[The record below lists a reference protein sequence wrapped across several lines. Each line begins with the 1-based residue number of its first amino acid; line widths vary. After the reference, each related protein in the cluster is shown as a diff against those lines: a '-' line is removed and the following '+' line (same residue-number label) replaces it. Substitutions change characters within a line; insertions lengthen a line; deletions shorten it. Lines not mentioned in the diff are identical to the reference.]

1 MNKKVLFSLIF
12 IISFSCI
19 WAVWEGNGGIG
30 SSADFPA
37 EGLFVRSDMFPKHTL
52 LEITN
57 LEKSIKARAVVIGP
71 SGIPGLLLSLSPELG
86 EKLKVP
92 KGKVIRIRV
101 ITPSPVNE
109 EGDDGKSI
117 SAAGPESQDLDTN
130 PALFVASHSDL
141 PDANLKKEEAKPVSE
156 NTAGDTILYDEV
168 ENKVEPPAEETETP
182 KPAEEVSAEEE
193 VPPTEPPIENAAIEE
208 EVPSVEAIVEPAAE
222 EPAEPV
228 SIVPA
233 EEVKEPEPEVEPI
246 KEVEKVEE
254 KPAEDSSLMYAPKT
268 VAPITETYME
278 PAKENPPA
286 TVDSI
291 KEPEAEK
298 EAAPAPVS
306 EISEPQEPEQPKE
319 EIEDVEVVDPVVE
332 PVDEAPVEE
341 KKVETVASVT
351 PKNEPIADKKEEA
364 PAPIEETPAPVEETP
379 VEETPAEEPEDSG
392 TYEET
397 DSDIYTAAEEKPEEE
412 SAVPVNEIKPV
423 SSKLE
428 KGKTYVQIVIYDD
441 KYNRDDVLKKYGKKY
456 PMVVE
461 ERLVKN
467 NTRYTIF
474 VGPLKP
480 DETGAVLERFK
491 QLGFKDAFLKKG
503 K

>member
-30 SSADFPA
+30 SSTDFPA

-57 LEKSIKARAVVIGP
+57 LEKNVKARAVVIGP
-71 SGIPGLLLSLSPELG
+71 SGIPGLLASLSPELG
-86 EKLKVP
+86 EKLGVP
-92 KGKVIRIRV
+92 RGKVIRIRV
-101 ITPSPVNE
+101 LTPSPVNE

-117 SAAGPESQDLDTN
+117 SAAGPESQDLDNN

-141 PDANLKKEEAKPVSE
+141 PNANLKKEEAESVSE
-156 NTAGDTILYDEV
+156 NTGSDTILYDDLKSPIEDT
-168 ENKVEPPAEETETP
+168 PAET
-182 KPAEEVSAEEE
+182 AEDVPVVEE
-193 VPPTEPPIENAAIEE
+193 VPDVDAIIDP
-208 EVPSVEAIVEPAAE
+208 VVE
-222 EPAEPV
+222 EPAEP
-228 SIVPA
+228 I
-233 EEVKEPEPEVEPI
+233 
-246 KEVEKVEE
+246 VEE
-254 KPAEDSSLMYAPKT
+254 TVLPEE
-268 VAPITETYME
+268 VAPIETETYME
-278 PAKENPPA
+278 PANENPPI
-286 TVDSI
+286 TVDPI
-291 KEPEAEK
+291 NEPAAK
-298 EAAPAPVS
+298 PEAAPSPVT
-306 EISEPQEPEQPKE
+306 EVSEPQEPEQPKE

-351 PKNEPIADKKEEA
+351 PKNETVADKKEEA

-379 VEETPAEEPEDSG
+379 VEETPAEEAEDSG

-428 KGKTYVQIVIYDD
+428 KGKTYVQIVIYDN
-441 KYNRDDVLKKYGKKY
+441 KYNRNDVLKKYGKKY

-503 K
+503 R

>member
-30 SSADFPA
+30 SSTDFPD

-57 LEKSIKARAVVIGP
+57 LEKNVKARAVVIGP
-71 SGIPGLLLSLSPELG
+71 SGIPGLLASLSPELG
-86 EKLKVP
+86 EKLGVP
-92 KGKVIRIRV
+92 RGKVIRIRV
-101 ITPSPVNE
+101 LTPSPVNE

-117 SAAGPESQDLDTN
+117 SAAGPESQDLDNN

-141 PDANLKKEEAKPVSE
+141 PNANLKKEEAESVSE
-156 NTAGDTILYDEV
+156 NTGSDTILYDDLKSPIEDT
-168 ENKVEPPAEETETP
+168 PAET
-182 KPAEEVSAEEE
+182 AEEVPVVEE
-193 VPPTEPPIENAAIEE
+193 VPDVDAIIDP
-208 EVPSVEAIVEPAAE
+208 VVE
-222 EPAEPV
+222 EPAEP
-228 SIVPA
+228 I
-233 EEVKEPEPEVEPI
+233 
-246 KEVEKVEE
+246 VEE
-254 KPAEDSSLMYAPKT
+254 TVLPEE
-268 VAPITETYME
+268 VAPIETETYME
-278 PAKENPPA
+278 PANENPPI
-286 TVDSI
+286 TVDPI
-291 KEPEAEK
+291 NEPAAK
-298 EAAPAPVS
+298 PEAAPSPVT
-306 EISEPQEPEQPKE
+306 EVSEPQEPEQPKE

-379 VEETPAEEPEDSG
+379 VEETPAEEAEDSG

>member
-30 SSADFPA
+30 SSTDFPA

-156 NTAGDTILYDEV
+156 NTAGDTILYDEIKNPV
-168 ENKVEPPAEETETP
+168 DDTPPE
-182 KPAEEVSAEEE
+182 PAEEVPAEEE
-193 VPPTEPPIENAAIEE
+193 VPN
-208 EVPSVEAIVEPAAE
+208 VEAIVEPAAE
-222 EPAEPV
+222 ESVEPV

-254 KPAEDSSLMYAPKT
+254 KPAEDSSLMYAPET

-332 PVDEAPVEE
+332 PVDEAPAEE

-397 DSDIYTAAEEKPEEE
+397 DSDIYTAADEKPEEE
-412 SAVPVNEIKPV
+412 SAVSVNEIKPV

>member
-1 MNKKVLFSLIF
+1 MNKKILFSLIF

-30 SSADFPA
+30 SSTDFPA

-57 LEKSIKARAVVIGP
+57 LEKNVKARAVVIGP
-71 SGIPGLLLSLSPELG
+71 SGIPGLLASLSPELG
-86 EKLKVP
+86 EKLGVP
-92 KGKVIRIRV
+92 RGKVIRIRV
-101 ITPSPVNE
+101 LTPSPVNE

-117 SAAGPESQDLDTN
+117 SAAGPESQDLDNN

-141 PDANLKKEEAKPVSE
+141 PNANLKKEEAESVSE
-156 NTAGDTILYDEV
+156 NTGSDTILYDDLKCPIEDTPS
-168 ENKVEPPAEETETP
+168 KTAEDVP
-182 KPAEEVSAEEE
+182 VVEE
-193 VPPTEPPIENAAIEE
+193 VPDVDAIPDP
-208 EVPSVEAIVEPAAE
+208 VVE
-222 EPAEPV
+222 EPAEP
-228 SIVPA
+228 I
-233 EEVKEPEPEVEPI
+233 
-246 KEVEKVEE
+246 VEE
-254 KPAEDSSLMYAPKT
+254 TVLPEE
-268 VAPITETYME
+268 VAPIETETYME
-278 PAKENPPA
+278 PAKENPPI
-286 TVDSI
+286 TVDPI
-291 KEPEAEK
+291 NEPAAK
-298 EAAPAPVS
+298 PEAAPAPVT
-306 EISEPQEPEQPKE
+306 EVSEPQKPEQTQE
-319 EIEDVEVVDPVVE
+319 EVEDVEVVDPVVE
-332 PVDEAPVEE
+332 PVDETPAEE
-341 KKVETVASVT
+341 KKVDTVASIT
-351 PKNEPIADKKEEA
+351 PKNEPASDTSENL
-364 PAPIEETPAPVEETP
+364 PAPVEETP
-379 VEETPAEEPEDSG
+379 V
-392 TYEET
+392 EET

>member
-1 MNKKVLFSLIF
+1 MNKKILFSLIF

-30 SSADFPA
+30 SSTDFPA

-57 LEKSIKARAVVIGP
+57 LEKNVKARAVVIGP
-71 SGIPGLLLSLSPELG
+71 SGIPGLLASLSPELG
-86 EKLKVP
+86 EKLGVP
-92 KGKVIRIRV
+92 RGKVIRIRV
-101 ITPSPVNE
+101 LTPSPVNE

-117 SAAGPESQDLDTN
+117 SAAGPESQDLDNN

-141 PDANLKKEEAKPVSE
+141 PNANLKKEEAESVSE
-156 NTAGDTILYDEV
+156 NTGSDTILYDDLKSPIEDTPS
-168 ENKVEPPAEETETP
+168 ETAEDVP
-182 KPAEEVSAEEE
+182 VVEE
-193 VPPTEPPIENAAIEE
+193 VPDVDAIIDP
-208 EVPSVEAIVEPAAE
+208 VVE
-222 EPAEPV
+222 EPAEP
-228 SIVPA
+228 I
-233 EEVKEPEPEVEPI
+233 
-246 KEVEKVEE
+246 VEE
-254 KPAEDSSLMYAPKT
+254 TVLPEE
-268 VAPITETYME
+268 VAPIETETYME
-278 PAKENPPA
+278 PANENPPI
-286 TVDSI
+286 TV
-291 KEPEAEK
+291 EPINEPAAK
-298 EAAPAPVS
+298 PEAAPSPVT
-306 EISEPQEPEQPKE
+306 EVSEPQEPEQPKE

-351 PKNEPIADKKEEA
+351 PKNEPVADKKEEA
-364 PAPIEETPAPVEETP
+364 PVEKISVEETP
-379 VEETPAEEPEDSG
+379 VEEAEDSG

-503 K
+503 R

>member
-1 MNKKVLFSLIF
+1 MNKKILFSLIF

-30 SSADFPA
+30 SSTDFPA

-57 LEKSIKARAVVIGP
+57 LEKNVKARAVVIGP
-71 SGIPGLLLSLSPELG
+71 SGIPGLLASLSPELG
-86 EKLKVP
+86 EKLGVP
-92 KGKVIRIRV
+92 RGKVIRIRV
-101 ITPSPVNE
+101 LTPSPVNE

-117 SAAGPESQDLDTN
+117 SAAGPESQDLDNN

-141 PDANLKKEEAKPVSE
+141 PNANLKKEEAESVSE
-156 NTAGDTILYDEV
+156 NTGSDTILYDDLKSPIEDTPS
-168 ENKVEPPAEETETP
+168 ETAEDVP
-182 KPAEEVSAEEE
+182 VVEE
-193 VPPTEPPIENAAIEE
+193 VPDVNAIPDP
-208 EVPSVEAIVEPAAE
+208 VVE
-222 EPAEPV
+222 EPAEP
-228 SIVPA
+228 I
-233 EEVKEPEPEVEPI
+233 
-246 KEVEKVEE
+246 VEE
-254 KPAEDSSLMYAPKT
+254 TVLPEE
-268 VAPITETYME
+268 VAPIETETYME
-278 PAKENPPA
+278 PANENPPI
-286 TVDSI
+286 TVDPI
-291 KEPEAEK
+291 NEPAAK
-298 EAAPAPVS
+298 PEAAPSPVT
-306 EISEPQEPEQPKE
+306 EVSEPQEPEQPKE

-379 VEETPAEEPEDSG
+379 VEETPAEEAEDSG

-397 DSDIYTAAEEKPEEE
+397 DSDIYTAVEEKPEEE

-503 K
+503 R

>member
-1 MNKKVLFSLIF
+1 MNKKILFSLIF

-30 SSADFPA
+30 SSTDFPA

-57 LEKSIKARAVVIGP
+57 LEKNVKARAVVIGP
-71 SGIPGLLLSLSPELG
+71 SGIPGLLASLSPELG
-86 EKLKVP
+86 EKLGVP
-92 KGKVIRIRV
+92 RGKVIRIRV
-101 ITPSPVNE
+101 LTPSPVNE

-117 SAAGPESQDLDTN
+117 SAAGPESQDLDNN

-141 PDANLKKEEAKPVSE
+141 PNANLKKEEAESVSE
-156 NTAGDTILYDEV
+156 NAGSDTILYDDLKSPIEDTPS
-168 ENKVEPPAEETETP
+168 KTAEDVP
-182 KPAEEVSAEEE
+182 VVEE
-193 VPPTEPPIENAAIEE
+193 VPDVDAIPDP
-208 EVPSVEAIVEPAAE
+208 VVE
-222 EPAEPV
+222 
-228 SIVPA
+228 
-233 EEVKEPEPEVEPI
+233 EPEVEPI

-254 KPAEDSSLMYAPKT
+254 KPAEDSSLMYAPET

-278 PAKENPPA
+278 PAKENPPI
-286 TVDSI
+286 TVDPI
-291 KEPEAEK
+291 NEPAAK
-298 EAAPAPVS
+298 PEAAPAPVT
-306 EISEPQEPEQPKE
+306 EVSEPQEPEQTKE
-319 EIEDVEVVDPVVE
+319 EVEDVEVVDPVVE
-332 PVDEAPVEE
+332 PVDETPAEE
-341 KKVETVASVT
+341 KKVDTVASIT
-351 PKNEPIADKKEEA
+351 PKNEPASDTSENL
-364 PAPIEETPAPVEETP
+364 PAPVEKISVEETP
-379 VEETPAEEPEDSG
+379 VEEAEDSG

-428 KGKTYVQIVIYDD
+428 KGKTYVQIVIYND
-441 KYNRDDVLKKYGKKY
+441 KYNRDEVLKKYGKKY

-503 K
+503 R

>member
-1 MNKKVLFSLIF
+1 MNKKILFSLIF

-30 SSADFPA
+30 SSTDFPA

-57 LEKSIKARAVVIGP
+57 LEKNVKARAVVIGP
-71 SGIPGLLLSLSPELG
+71 SGIPGLLASLSPELG
-86 EKLKVP
+86 EKLGVP
-92 KGKVIRIRV
+92 RGKVIRIRV
-101 ITPSPVNE
+101 LTPSPVNE

-117 SAAGPESQDLDTN
+117 SATGPESQDLDNN

-141 PDANLKKEEAKPVSE
+141 PNANLKKEEAESVSE
-156 NTAGDTILYDEV
+156 NTGSDTILYDDLKSPIEDTPS
-168 ENKVEPPAEETETP
+168 KTAEDVP
-182 KPAEEVSAEEE
+182 VVEE
-193 VPPTEPPIENAAIEE
+193 VPDVDAIPDP
-208 EVPSVEAIVEPAAE
+208 VVE
-222 EPAEPV
+222 
-228 SIVPA
+228 
-233 EEVKEPEPEVEPI
+233 EPEVEPI
-246 KEVEKVEE
+246 KEVEE
-254 KPAEDSSLMYAPKT
+254 KPAEDSSLMYAPET

-278 PAKENPPA
+278 PAKENPPI
-286 TVDSI
+286 TVDPI
-291 KEPEAEK
+291 NEPAAK
-298 EAAPAPVS
+298 PEAAPAPVT
-306 EISEPQEPEQPKE
+306 EVSEPQKPEQTQE
-319 EIEDVEVVDPVVE
+319 EVEDVEVVDPVVE
-332 PVDEAPVEE
+332 PVDETPAEE
-341 KKVETVASVT
+341 KKVDTVASIT
-351 PKNEPIADKKEEA
+351 PKNEPASDTSENL
-364 PAPIEETPAPVEETP
+364 PAPVEETP
-379 VEETPAEEPEDSG
+379 V
-392 TYEET
+392 EET

-503 K
+503 R

>member
-1 MNKKVLFSLIF
+1 MNKKILFSLIF

-30 SSADFPA
+30 SSTDFPA

-57 LEKSIKARAVVIGP
+57 LEKNVKARAVVIGP
-71 SGIPGLLLSLSPELG
+71 SGIPGLLASLSPELG
-86 EKLKVP
+86 EKLGVP
-92 KGKVIRIRV
+92 RGKVIRIRV
-101 ITPSPVNE
+101 LTPSPVNE

-117 SAAGPESQDLDTN
+117 SAAGPESQDLDNN

-141 PDANLKKEEAKPVSE
+141 PNANLKKEEAESVSE
-156 NTAGDTILYDEV
+156 NTGSDTILYDDLKSPIEDTPS
-168 ENKVEPPAEETETP
+168 KTAEDVP
-182 KPAEEVSAEEE
+182 VVEE
-193 VPPTEPPIENAAIEE
+193 VPDVDAIPDP
-208 EVPSVEAIVEPAAE
+208 VVE
-222 EPAEPV
+222 EPAEP
-228 SIVPA
+228 I
-233 EEVKEPEPEVEPI
+233 
-246 KEVEKVEE
+246 VEE
-254 KPAEDSSLMYAPKT
+254 TVLPEE
-268 VAPITETYME
+268 VAPIETETYME
-278 PAKENPPA
+278 PANENPPI
-286 TVDSI
+286 TVDPI
-291 KEPEAEK
+291 NEPAAK
-298 EAAPAPVS
+298 PEAAPSPVT
-306 EISEPQEPEQPKE
+306 EVSEPQEPEQPKE

-379 VEETPAEEPEDSG
+379 VEETPAEEAEDSG

-397 DSDIYTAAEEKPEEE
+397 DSDIYTAVEEKPEEE

-503 K
+503 R

>member
-182 KPAEEVSAEEE
+182 EPAEEVPAEEE
-193 VPPTEPPIENAAIEE
+193 LPPTEPPIENAAIEE

-254 KPAEDSSLMYAPKT
+254 KPAEDSSLMYAPET

-278 PAKENPPA
+278 PAKENPPV
-286 TVDSI
+286 TVDPI
-291 KEPEAEK
+291 IEPAAKPED
-298 EAAPAPVS
+298 APAPVT
-306 EISEPQEPEQPKE
+306 EISEPQEPEQAKE
-319 EIEDVEVVDPVVE
+319 EIKDVEVVDPVVE
-332 PVDEAPVEE
+332 PVNETPAE
-341 KKVETVASVT
+341 KKVDTVASVT
-351 PKNEPIADKKEEA
+351 PKNEPVADKKEDL
-364 PAPIEETPAPVEETP
+364 PAPGGETS
-379 VEETPAEEPEDSG
+379 VEETPAEEAEDSG

-412 SAVPVNEIKPV
+412 SAVPVNEIKPI

-480 DETGAVLERFK
+480 DEAGAVLERFK

-503 K
+503 R

>member
-1 MNKKVLFSLIF
+1 MNKKILFSLIF

-30 SSADFPA
+30 SSTDFPA

-57 LEKSIKARAVVIGP
+57 LEKNVKARAVVIGP
-71 SGIPGLLLSLSPELG
+71 SGIPGLLASLSPELG
-86 EKLKVP
+86 EKLGVP
-92 KGKVIRIRV
+92 RGKVIRIRV
-101 ITPSPVNE
+101 LTPSPVNE

-117 SAAGPESQDLDTN
+117 SAAGPESQDLDNN

-141 PDANLKKEEAKPVSE
+141 PNANLKKEEAESVSE
-156 NTAGDTILYDEV
+156 NTGSDTILYDDLKSPIEDTPS
-168 ENKVEPPAEETETP
+168 KTAEDVP
-182 KPAEEVSAEEE
+182 VVEE
-193 VPPTEPPIENAAIEE
+193 VPDVDAIPDP
-208 EVPSVEAIVEPAAE
+208 VVE
-222 EPAEPV
+222 
-228 SIVPA
+228 
-233 EEVKEPEPEVEPI
+233 EPEVEPI
-246 KEVEKVEE
+246 KEAEKVEE
-254 KPAEDSSLMYAPKT
+254 KPAEDSSLMYAPET

-278 PAKENPPA
+278 PAKENPPI
-286 TVDSI
+286 TVDPI
-291 KEPEAEK
+291 NEPAAK
-298 EAAPAPVS
+298 PEAAPSPVT
-306 EISEPQEPEQPKE
+306 EVSEPQEPEQPKE

-332 PVDEAPVEE
+332 PVDETPAEE
-341 KKVETVASVT
+341 KKVDTVASIT
-351 PKNEPIADKKEEA
+351 PKNEPASDTSENL
-364 PAPIEETPAPVEETP
+364 PAPVEKISVEETP
-379 VEETPAEEPEDSG
+379 VEEAEDSG

-503 K
+503 R

>member
-30 SSADFPA
+30 SSTDFPA

-57 LEKSIKARAVVIGP
+57 LEKNVKARAVVIGP
-71 SGIPGLLLSLSPELG
+71 SGIPGLLASLSPELG
-86 EKLKVP
+86 EKLGVP
-92 KGKVIRIRV
+92 RGKVIRIRV
-101 ITPSPVNE
+101 LTPSPVNE

-117 SAAGPESQDLDTN
+117 SAAGPESQDLDNN

-141 PDANLKKEEAKPVSE
+141 PNANLKKEEAESVSE
-156 NTAGDTILYDEV
+156 NTGSDTILYDDLKSPIEDTPS
-168 ENKVEPPAEETETP
+168 ETAEDVP
-182 KPAEEVSAEEE
+182 VVEE
-193 VPPTEPPIENAAIEE
+193 VPDVDAIIDP
-208 EVPSVEAIVEPAAE
+208 VVE
-222 EPAEPV
+222 EPAEP
-228 SIVPA
+228 I
-233 EEVKEPEPEVEPI
+233 
-246 KEVEKVEE
+246 VEE
-254 KPAEDSSLMYAPKT
+254 TVLPEE
-268 VAPITETYME
+268 VAPIETETYME
-278 PAKENPPA
+278 PANENPPI
-286 TVDSI
+286 TVDPI
-291 KEPEAEK
+291 NEPAAK
-298 EAAPAPVS
+298 PEAAPSPVT
-306 EISEPQEPEQPKE
+306 EVSEPQEPEQPKE

>member
-156 NTAGDTILYDEV
+156 NTAGDTILYDEIKNPV
-168 ENKVEPPAEETETP
+168 DDTPPEP
-182 KPAEEVSAEEE
+182 VEE
-193 VPPTEPPIENAAIEE
+193 VPATE
-208 EVPSVEAIVEPAAE
+208 EVPNVEAIPDPVVE
-222 EPAEPV
+222 EPAEPIKPV
-228 SIVPA
+228 SIEPV
-233 EEVKEPEPEVEPI
+233 EEVKVPEPKVEPI

-254 KPAEDSSLMYAPKT
+254 KPAEDSSLMYAPET

-278 PAKENPPA
+278 PAKENPPV
-286 TVDSI
+286 TVDPI
-291 KEPEAEK
+291 IEPAAKPED
-298 EAAPAPVS
+298 APAPVT
-306 EISEPQEPEQPKE
+306 EISEPQEPEQAKE
-319 EIEDVEVVDPVVE
+319 EIKDVEVVDPVVE
-332 PVDEAPVEE
+332 PVNETPAE
-341 KKVETVASVT
+341 KKVDTVASVT
-351 PKNEPIADKKEEA
+351 PKNEPVADKKEDL
-364 PAPIEETPAPVEETP
+364 PAP

-397 DSDIYTAAEEKPEEE
+397 DSDIYTAADEKPEEE
-412 SAVPVNEIKPV
+412 PAVPVNEIKPV

-503 K
+503 R

>member
-1 MNKKVLFSLIF
+1 MNKKILFSLIF

-57 LEKSIKARAVVIGP
+57 LEKNVKARAVVIGP
-71 SGIPGLLLSLSPELG
+71 SGIPGLLASLSPELG
-86 EKLKVP
+86 EKLGVP
-92 KGKVIRIRV
+92 RGKVIRIRV
-101 ITPSPVNE
+101 LTPSPVNE

-117 SAAGPESQDLDTN
+117 SAAGPESQDLDNN

-141 PDANLKKEEAKPVSE
+141 PNANLKKEEAESVSE
-156 NTAGDTILYDEV
+156 NTGSDTILYDDLKSPIEDTPS
-168 ENKVEPPAEETETP
+168 KTAEDVP
-182 KPAEEVSAEEE
+182 VVEE
-193 VPPTEPPIENAAIEE
+193 VPDVDAIPDP
-208 EVPSVEAIVEPAAE
+208 VVE
-222 EPAEPV
+222 
-228 SIVPA
+228 
-233 EEVKEPEPEVEPI
+233 EPEVEPI
-246 KEVEKVEE
+246 KEVEE
-254 KPAEDSSLMYAPKT
+254 KPAEDSSLMYAPET

-278 PAKENPPA
+278 PAKENPPI
-286 TVDSI
+286 TVDPI
-291 KEPEAEK
+291 NEPAAK
-298 EAAPAPVS
+298 PEAAPAPVT
-306 EISEPQEPEQPKE
+306 EVSEPQKPEQTQE
-319 EIEDVEVVDPVVE
+319 EVEDVEVVDPVVE
-332 PVDEAPVEE
+332 PVDETPAEE
-341 KKVETVASVT
+341 KKVDTVASIT
-351 PKNEPIADKKEEA
+351 PKNEPASDTSENL
-364 PAPIEETPAPVEETP
+364 PAPVEETP
-379 VEETPAEEPEDSG
+379 V
-392 TYEET
+392 EET

-503 K
+503 R

>member
-1 MNKKVLFSLIF
+1 MSKKVLFSLIF

-156 NTAGDTILYDEV
+156 NTAGDTILYDEIKNPV
-168 ENKVEPPAEETETP
+168 DDTPPE
-182 KPAEEVSAEEE
+182 PAEEVPAEEE
-193 VPPTEPPIENAAIEE
+193 VPN
-208 EVPSVEAIVEPAAE
+208 VEAIVEPAAE
-222 EPAEPV
+222 ESVEPV

-254 KPAEDSSLMYAPKT
+254 KPAEDSSLMYAPET

-332 PVDEAPVEE
+332 PVDEAPAEE

-364 PAPIEETPAPVEETP
+364 PAPIEETPAPVEETSI
-379 VEETPAEEPEDSG
+379 EETPAEEPEDSG

-397 DSDIYTAAEEKPEEE
+397 DSDIYTAVEEKPEEE

-503 K
+503 R

>member
-1 MNKKVLFSLIF
+1 MNKKILFSLIF

-30 SSADFPA
+30 SSTDFPA

-57 LEKSIKARAVVIGP
+57 LEKNVKARAVVIGP
-71 SGIPGLLLSLSPELG
+71 SGIPGLLASLSPELG
-86 EKLKVP
+86 EKLGVP
-92 KGKVIRIRV
+92 RGKVIRIRV
-101 ITPSPVNE
+101 LTPSPVNE

-117 SAAGPESQDLDTN
+117 SAAGPESQDLDNN

-141 PDANLKKEEAKPVSE
+141 PNANLKKEEAESVSE
-156 NTAGDTILYDEV
+156 NTGSDTILYDDLKSPIEDTPS
-168 ENKVEPPAEETETP
+168 ETAEDVP
-182 KPAEEVSAEEE
+182 VVEE
-193 VPPTEPPIENAAIEE
+193 VPDVDAIIDP
-208 EVPSVEAIVEPAAE
+208 VVE
-222 EPAEPV
+222 
-228 SIVPA
+228 
-233 EEVKEPEPEVEPI
+233 EPEVEPI
-246 KEVEKVEE
+246 KEVEKVED
-254 KPAEDSSLMYAPKT
+254 KPAEDSSLMYAPET

-278 PAKENPPA
+278 PAKENPPI
-286 TVDSI
+286 TVDPI
-291 KEPEAEK
+291 NEPAAK
-298 EAAPAPVS
+298 PEAAPAPVT
-306 EISEPQEPEQPKE
+306 EVSEPQKPEQTQE
-319 EIEDVEVVDPVVE
+319 EVEDVEVVDPVVE
-332 PVDEAPVEE
+332 PVDETPAEE
-341 KKVETVASVT
+341 KKVDTVASIT
-351 PKNEPIADKKEEA
+351 PKNEPASDTSGNL
-364 PAPIEETPAPVEETP
+364 PAPVEKISVEETP
-379 VEETPAEEPEDSG
+379 VEEAEDSG

-503 K
+503 R

>member
-1 MNKKVLFSLIF
+1 MNKKVLFLLIF

-30 SSADFPA
+30 SSTDFPA

-57 LEKSIKARAVVIGP
+57 LEKNVKARAVVIGP
-71 SGIPGLLLSLSPELG
+71 SGIPGLLASLSPELG
-86 EKLKVP
+86 EKLGVP
-92 KGKVIRIRV
+92 RGKVIRIRV
-101 ITPSPVNE
+101 LTPSPVNE

-117 SAAGPESQDLDTN
+117 SAAGPESQDLDNN

-141 PDANLKKEEAKPVSE
+141 PSANVKKEETESVSE
-156 NTAGDTILYDEV
+156 NTGSDTILYDDLKSPIEDTPS
-168 ENKVEPPAEETETP
+168 ETAEDVP
-182 KPAEEVSAEEE
+182 VVEE
-193 VPPTEPPIENAAIEE
+193 VPDVDAIIDP
-208 EVPSVEAIVEPAAE
+208 VVE
-222 EPAEPV
+222 EPAEP
-228 SIVPA
+228 I
-233 EEVKEPEPEVEPI
+233 
-246 KEVEKVEE
+246 VEE
-254 KPAEDSSLMYAPKT
+254 TVLPEE
-268 VAPITETYME
+268 VAPIETETYME
-278 PAKENPPA
+278 PANENPPI
-286 TVDSI
+286 TVDPI
-291 KEPEAEK
+291 NEPAAK
-298 EAAPAPVS
+298 PEAAPSPVT
-306 EISEPQEPEQPKE
+306 EVSEPQEPEQPKE

-379 VEETPAEEPEDSG
+379 VEETPAEEAEDSG

-397 DSDIYTAAEEKPEEE
+397 DSDIYTAADEKPEEE

-456 PMVVE
+456 PMVAE

>member
-1 MNKKVLFSLIF
+1 MNKKILFSLIF

-30 SSADFPA
+30 SSTDFPA

-57 LEKSIKARAVVIGP
+57 LEKNVKARAVVIGP
-71 SGIPGLLLSLSPELG
+71 SGIPGLLASLSPELG
-86 EKLKVP
+86 EKLGVP
-92 KGKVIRIRV
+92 RGKVIRIRV
-101 ITPSPVNE
+101 LTPSPVNE

-117 SAAGPESQDLDTN
+117 SAAGPESQDLDNN

-141 PDANLKKEEAKPVSE
+141 PNANLKKEEAESVSE
-156 NTAGDTILYDEV
+156 NTGSDTILYDDLKSPIEDTPS
-168 ENKVEPPAEETETP
+168 ETAEDVP
-182 KPAEEVSAEEE
+182 VVEE
-193 VPPTEPPIENAAIEE
+193 VPDVNAIPDP
-208 EVPSVEAIVEPAAE
+208 VVE
-222 EPAEPV
+222 EPAEP
-228 SIVPA
+228 I
-233 EEVKEPEPEVEPI
+233 
-246 KEVEKVEE
+246 VEE
-254 KPAEDSSLMYAPKT
+254 TVLPEE
-268 VAPITETYME
+268 VAPIETETYME
-278 PAKENPPA
+278 PANENPPI
-286 TVDSI
+286 TVDPI
-291 KEPEAEK
+291 NEPAAK
-298 EAAPAPVS
+298 PEAAPSPVT
-306 EISEPQEPEQPKE
+306 EVSEPQEPEQPKE

-379 VEETPAEEPEDSG
+379 VEETPAEEAEDSG

-503 K
+503 R

>member
-1 MNKKVLFSLIF
+1 MSKKVLFSLIF

-57 LEKSIKARAVVIGP
+57 LEKNVKARAVVIGP
-71 SGIPGLLLSLSPELG
+71 SGIPGLLASLSPELG
-86 EKLKVP
+86 EKLGVP
-92 KGKVIRIRV
+92 RGKVIRIRV
-101 ITPSPVNE
+101 LTPSPVNE

-117 SAAGPESQDLDTN
+117 SAAGPESQDLDNN

-141 PDANLKKEEAKPVSE
+141 PNANLKKEEAESVSE
-156 NTAGDTILYDEV
+156 NTGSDTILYDDLKSPIEDTPS
-168 ENKVEPPAEETETP
+168 ETAEDVP
-182 KPAEEVSAEEE
+182 VVEE
-193 VPPTEPPIENAAIEE
+193 VPDVNAIPDP
-208 EVPSVEAIVEPAAE
+208 VVE
-222 EPAEPV
+222 EPAEP
-228 SIVPA
+228 I
-233 EEVKEPEPEVEPI
+233 
-246 KEVEKVEE
+246 VEE
-254 KPAEDSSLMYAPKT
+254 TVLPEE
-268 VAPITETYME
+268 VAPIETETYME
-278 PAKENPPA
+278 PANENPPI
-286 TVDSI
+286 TV
-291 KEPEAEK
+291 EPINEPAAK
-298 EAAPAPVS
+298 PEAAPSPVT
-306 EISEPQEPEQPKE
+306 EVSEPQEPEQPKE

-351 PKNEPIADKKEEA
+351 PKNEPIADKKEED
-364 PAPIEETPAPVEETP
+364 PAPIEETPAPVGETP

-503 K
+503 R

>member
-1 MNKKVLFSLIF
+1 MNKKILFSLIF

-30 SSADFPA
+30 SSTDFPA

-57 LEKSIKARAVVIGP
+57 LEKNVKARAVVIGP
-71 SGIPGLLLSLSPELG
+71 SGIPGLLASLSPELG
-86 EKLKVP
+86 EKLGVP
-92 KGKVIRIRV
+92 RGKVIRIRV
-101 ITPSPVNE
+101 LTPSPVNE

-117 SAAGPESQDLDTN
+117 SAAGPESQDLDNN

-141 PDANLKKEEAKPVSE
+141 PNANLKKEEAESVSE
-156 NTAGDTILYDEV
+156 NTGSDTILYDDLKSPIEDTPS
-168 ENKVEPPAEETETP
+168 ETAEDVP
-182 KPAEEVSAEEE
+182 VVEE
-193 VPPTEPPIENAAIEE
+193 VPDVDAIPDP
-208 EVPSVEAIVEPAAE
+208 VVE
-222 EPAEPV
+222 
-228 SIVPA
+228 
-233 EEVKEPEPEVEPI
+233 EPEVEPI
-246 KEVEKVEE
+246 KEAEKVEE
-254 KPAEDSSLMYAPKT
+254 KPAEDSSLMYAPET

-278 PAKENPPA
+278 PANENPPI
-286 TVDSI
+286 TVDPI
-291 KEPEAEK
+291 NEPAAK
-298 EAAPAPVS
+298 PEAAPSPVT
-306 EISEPQEPEQPKE
+306 EVSEPQEPEQPKE

-332 PVDEAPVEE
+332 PVDEVPVEE

-379 VEETPAEEPEDSG
+379 VEETPAEEAEDSG

-503 K
+503 R

>member
-1 MNKKVLFSLIF
+1 MNKKILFSLIF

-30 SSADFPA
+30 SSTDFPA

-57 LEKSIKARAVVIGP
+57 LEKNVKGRAVVIGP
-71 SGIPGLLLSLSPELG
+71 SGIPGLLASLSPELG
-86 EKLKVP
+86 EKLGVP
-92 KGKVIRIRV
+92 RGKVIRIRV
-101 ITPSPVNE
+101 LTPSPVNE

-117 SAAGPESQDLDTN
+117 SAAGPESQDLDNN

-141 PDANLKKEEAKPVSE
+141 PNANLKKEEAESVSE
-156 NTAGDTILYDEV
+156 NTGSDTILYDDLKSPIEDTPS
-168 ENKVEPPAEETETP
+168 ETAEDVP
-182 KPAEEVSAEEE
+182 VVEE
-193 VPPTEPPIENAAIEE
+193 VPDVNAIPDP
-208 EVPSVEAIVEPAAE
+208 VVE
-222 EPAEPV
+222 EPAEP
-228 SIVPA
+228 I
-233 EEVKEPEPEVEPI
+233 
-246 KEVEKVEE
+246 VEE
-254 KPAEDSSLMYAPKT
+254 TVLPEE
-268 VAPITETYME
+268 VAPIETETYME
-278 PAKENPPA
+278 PANENPPI
-286 TVDSI
+286 TVDPI
-291 KEPEAEK
+291 NEPAAK
-298 EAAPAPVS
+298 PEAAPSPVT
-306 EISEPQEPEQPKE
+306 EVSEPQEPEQPKE

-379 VEETPAEEPEDSG
+379 VEETPAEEAEDSG

-397 DSDIYTAAEEKPEEE
+397 DSDIYTAVEEKPEEE

-503 K
+503 R

>member
-30 SSADFPA
+30 SSTDFPA

-57 LEKSIKARAVVIGP
+57 LEKNVKARAVVIGP
-71 SGIPGLLLSLSPELG
+71 SGIPGLLASLSPELG
-86 EKLKVP
+86 EKLGVP
-92 KGKVIRIRV
+92 RGKVIRIRV
-101 ITPSPVNE
+101 LTPSPVNE

-117 SAAGPESQDLDTN
+117 SAAGPESQDLDNN

-141 PDANLKKEEAKPVSE
+141 PNANLKKEEAESVSE
-156 NTAGDTILYDEV
+156 NTGSDTILYDDLKSPIEDT
-168 ENKVEPPAEETETP
+168 PAET
-182 KPAEEVSAEEE
+182 AEDVPVVEE
-193 VPPTEPPIENAAIEE
+193 VPDVDAIIDP
-208 EVPSVEAIVEPAAE
+208 VVE
-222 EPAEPV
+222 EPAEP
-228 SIVPA
+228 I
-233 EEVKEPEPEVEPI
+233 
-246 KEVEKVEE
+246 VEE
-254 KPAEDSSLMYAPKT
+254 TVLPEE
-268 VAPITETYME
+268 VAPIETETYME
-278 PAKENPPA
+278 PANENPPI
-286 TVDSI
+286 TVDPI
-291 KEPEAEK
+291 NEPAAK
-298 EAAPAPVS
+298 PEAAPSPVT
-306 EISEPQEPEQPKE
+306 EVSEPQEPEQPKE

-379 VEETPAEEPEDSG
+379 VEETPAEEAEDSG

-491 QLGFKDAFLKKG
+491 QLV
-503 K
+503 

>member
-1 MNKKVLFSLIF
+1 MNKKILFSLIF

-30 SSADFPA
+30 SSTDFPA

-57 LEKSIKARAVVIGP
+57 LEKNVKARAVVIGP
-71 SGIPGLLLSLSPELG
+71 SGIPGLLASLSPELG
-86 EKLKVP
+86 EKLGVP
-92 KGKVIRIRV
+92 RGKVIRIRV
-101 ITPSPVNE
+101 LTPSPVNE

-117 SAAGPESQDLDTN
+117 SAAGPESQDLDNN

-141 PDANLKKEEAKPVSE
+141 PNANLKKEEAESVSE
-156 NTAGDTILYDEV
+156 NTGSDTILYDDLKSPIEDTPS
-168 ENKVEPPAEETETP
+168 ETAEDVP
-182 KPAEEVSAEEE
+182 VVEE
-193 VPPTEPPIENAAIEE
+193 VPDVDAIIDP
-208 EVPSVEAIVEPAAE
+208 VVE
-222 EPAEPV
+222 EPAEP
-228 SIVPA
+228 I
-233 EEVKEPEPEVEPI
+233 
-246 KEVEKVEE
+246 VEE
-254 KPAEDSSLMYAPKT
+254 TVLPEE
-268 VAPITETYME
+268 VAPIETETYME
-278 PAKENPPA
+278 PANENPPI
-286 TVDSI
+286 TVDPI
-291 KEPEAEK
+291 NEPAAK
-298 EAAPAPVS
+298 PEAAPTPVT
-306 EISEPQEPEQPKE
+306 EVSEPQKPEQTQE
-319 EIEDVEVVDPVVE
+319 EVEDVEVVDPVVE
-332 PVDEAPVEE
+332 PVDETPAEE
-341 KKVETVASVT
+341 KKVDTVASIT
-351 PKNEPIADKKEEA
+351 PKNEPVADKKEEA

-503 K
+503 R

>member
-1 MNKKVLFSLIF
+1 MNKKILFSLIF

-30 SSADFPA
+30 SSTDFPA

-57 LEKSIKARAVVIGP
+57 LEKNVKARAVVIGP
-71 SGIPGLLLSLSPELG
+71 SGIPGLLASLSPELG
-86 EKLKVP
+86 EKLGVP
-92 KGKVIRIRV
+92 RGKVIRIRV
-101 ITPSPVNE
+101 LTPSPVNE

-117 SAAGPESQDLDTN
+117 SAAGPESQDLDNN

-141 PDANLKKEEAKPVSE
+141 PNANLKKEEAESVSE
-156 NTAGDTILYDEV
+156 NTGSDTILYDDLKSPIEDTPS
-168 ENKVEPPAEETETP
+168 ETAEDVP
-182 KPAEEVSAEEE
+182 VVEE
-193 VPPTEPPIENAAIEE
+193 VPDVDAIIDP
-208 EVPSVEAIVEPAAE
+208 VVE
-222 EPAEPV
+222 EPAEP
-228 SIVPA
+228 I
-233 EEVKEPEPEVEPI
+233 
-246 KEVEKVEE
+246 VEE
-254 KPAEDSSLMYAPKT
+254 TVLPEE
-268 VAPITETYME
+268 VAPIETETYME
-278 PAKENPPA
+278 PANENPPI
-286 TVDSI
+286 TVDPI
-291 KEPEAEK
+291 NEPAAK
-298 EAAPAPVS
+298 PEAAPSPVT
-306 EISEPQEPEQPKE
+306 EVSEPQEPEQPKE

-364 PAPIEETPAPVEETP
+364 PAPIEETPAPVEKISVEETP
-379 VEETPAEEPEDSG
+379 VEEAEDSG

-503 K
+503 R

>member
-1 MNKKVLFSLIF
+1 MNKKILFSLIF

-30 SSADFPA
+30 SSTDFPA

-57 LEKSIKARAVVIGP
+57 LEKNVKARAVVIGP
-71 SGIPGLLLSLSPELG
+71 SGIPGLLASLSPELG
-86 EKLKVP
+86 EKLGVP
-92 KGKVIRIRV
+92 RGKVIRIRV
-101 ITPSPVNE
+101 LTPSPVNE

-117 SAAGPESQDLDTN
+117 SAAGPESQDLDNN

-141 PDANLKKEEAKPVSE
+141 PNANLKKEEAESVSE
-156 NTAGDTILYDEV
+156 NIGSDTILYDDLKSPIEDTPS
-168 ENKVEPPAEETETP
+168 KTAEDVP
-182 KPAEEVSAEEE
+182 VVEE
-193 VPPTEPPIENAAIEE
+193 VPDVDAIPDP
-208 EVPSVEAIVEPAAE
+208 VVE
-222 EPAEPV
+222 EPEA
-228 SIVPA
+228 
-233 EEVKEPEPEVEPI
+233 EPI

-254 KPAEDSSLMYAPKT
+254 KPAEDSSLMYAPET

-278 PAKENPPA
+278 PANKNPPI
-286 TVDSI
+286 TVDPI
-291 KEPEAEK
+291 NEPAAK
-298 EAAPAPVS
+298 PEAAPAPVT
-306 EISEPQEPEQPKE
+306 EVSEPQEPEQTQE
-319 EIEDVEVVDPVVE
+319 EVEDVEVVDPVVE
-332 PVDEAPVEE
+332 PVDETPAEE
-341 KKVETVASVT
+341 KKVDTVAAVT
-351 PKNEPIADKKEEA
+351 PKNEPIADKKEDPPA
-364 PAPIEETPAPVEETP
+364 PAEETS
-379 VEETPAEEPEDSG
+379 VEETPAEEAEDSG

-503 K
+503 R

>member
-30 SSADFPA
+30 SSTDFPA

-156 NTAGDTILYDEV
+156 NTAGDTILYDEIKNPV
-168 ENKVEPPAEETETP
+168 DDTPPEP
-182 KPAEEVSAEEE
+182 VEE
-193 VPPTEPPIENAAIEE
+193 VPATE

-222 EPAEPV
+222 EPTEPV
-228 SIVPA
+228 SIVPE
-233 EEVKEPEPEVEPI
+233 EEVKEPEPKVEPI

-254 KPAEDSSLMYAPKT
+254 KPAEDSSLMYAPET

-278 PAKENPPA
+278 PAKENPPV
-286 TVDSI
+286 TVDPI
-291 KEPEAEK
+291 IEPAAKPED
-298 EAAPAPVS
+298 APAPVT
-306 EISEPQEPEQPKE
+306 EISEPQEPEQAKE
-319 EIEDVEVVDPVVE
+319 EIKDVEVVDPVVE
-332 PVDEAPVEE
+332 PVNETPAE
-341 KKVETVASVT
+341 KKVDTVASVT
-351 PKNEPIADKKEEA
+351 PKNEPIADKKEDL
-364 PAPIEETPAPVEETP
+364 PAPVEETP
-379 VEETPAEEPEDSG
+379 VEETPAEEAEDSG

-397 DSDIYTAAEEKPEEE
+397 DSDIYTATEEKPEEK

-503 K
+503 R

>member
-30 SSADFPA
+30 SSTDFPA

-57 LEKSIKARAVVIGP
+57 LEKNVKARAVVIGP
-71 SGIPGLLLSLSPELG
+71 SGIPGLLASLSPELG
-86 EKLKVP
+86 EKLGVP
-92 KGKVIRIRV
+92 RGKVIRIRV
-101 ITPSPVNE
+101 LTPSPVNE

-117 SAAGPESQDLDTN
+117 SAAGPESQDLDNN

-141 PDANLKKEEAKPVSE
+141 PNANLKKEEAESVSE
-156 NTAGDTILYDEV
+156 NTGSDTILYDDLKSPIEDTPS
-168 ENKVEPPAEETETP
+168 ETAEDVP
-182 KPAEEVSAEEE
+182 VVEE
-193 VPPTEPPIENAAIEE
+193 VPDVDAIIDP
-208 EVPSVEAIVEPAAE
+208 VVE
-222 EPAEPV
+222 EPAEP
-228 SIVPA
+228 I
-233 EEVKEPEPEVEPI
+233 
-246 KEVEKVEE
+246 VEE
-254 KPAEDSSLMYAPKT
+254 TVLPEE
-268 VAPITETYME
+268 VAPIETETYME
-278 PAKENPPA
+278 PANENPPI
-286 TVDSI
+286 TV
-291 KEPEAEK
+291 EPINEPAAK
-298 EAAPAPVS
+298 PEAAPSPVT
-306 EISEPQEPEQPKE
+306 EVSEPQEPEQPKE

-351 PKNEPIADKKEEA
+351 PKNEPVADKKEEA
-364 PAPIEETPAPVEETP
+364 PVEKISVEETP
-379 VEETPAEEPEDSG
+379 VEEAEDSG

-503 K
+503 R

>member
-1 MNKKVLFSLIF
+1 MNKKVLFLLIF

-30 SSADFPA
+30 SSTDFPA

-57 LEKSIKARAVVIGP
+57 LEKNVKARAVVIGP
-71 SGIPGLLLSLSPELG
+71 SGIPGLLASLSPELG
-86 EKLKVP
+86 EKLGVP
-92 KGKVIRIRV
+92 RGKVIRIRV
-101 ITPSPVNE
+101 LTPSPVNE

-117 SAAGPESQDLDTN
+117 SAAGPESQDLDNN

-141 PDANLKKEEAKPVSE
+141 PSANVKKEETESVSE
-156 NTAGDTILYDEV
+156 NTGSDTILYDDLKSPIEDTPS
-168 ENKVEPPAEETETP
+168 ETAEDVP
-182 KPAEEVSAEEE
+182 VVEE
-193 VPPTEPPIENAAIEE
+193 VPDVDAIIDP
-208 EVPSVEAIVEPAAE
+208 VVE
-222 EPAEPV
+222 EPAEP
-228 SIVPA
+228 I
-233 EEVKEPEPEVEPI
+233 
-246 KEVEKVEE
+246 VEE
-254 KPAEDSSLMYAPKT
+254 TVLPEE
-268 VAPITETYME
+268 VAPIETETYME
-278 PAKENPPA
+278 PANENPPI
-286 TVDSI
+286 TVDPI
-291 KEPEAEK
+291 NEPAAK
-298 EAAPAPVS
+298 PEAAPSPVT
-306 EISEPQEPEQPKE
+306 EVSEPQEPEQPKE

-379 VEETPAEEPEDSG
+379 VEETPAEEAEDSG

>member
-1 MNKKVLFSLIF
+1 MNKKILFSLIF

-30 SSADFPA
+30 SSTDFPA

-57 LEKSIKARAVVIGP
+57 LEKNVKARAVVIGP
-71 SGIPGLLLSLSPELG
+71 SGIPGLLASLSPELG
-86 EKLKVP
+86 EKLGVP
-92 KGKVIRIRV
+92 RGKVIRIRV
-101 ITPSPVNE
+101 LTPSPVNE

-117 SAAGPESQDLDTN
+117 SAAGPESQDLDNN

-141 PDANLKKEEAKPVSE
+141 PNANLKKEEAESVSE
-156 NTAGDTILYDEV
+156 NTGSDTILYDDLKSPIEDTPS
-168 ENKVEPPAEETETP
+168 ETAEDVP
-182 KPAEEVSAEEE
+182 VVEE
-193 VPPTEPPIENAAIEE
+193 VPDVNAIPDP
-208 EVPSVEAIVEPAAE
+208 VVE
-222 EPAEPV
+222 EP
-228 SIVPA
+228 
-233 EEVKEPEPEVEPI
+233 KVEPI

-254 KPAEDSSLMYAPKT
+254 KPAEDSSLMYAPET

-278 PAKENPPA
+278 PAKENPPI
-286 TVDSI
+286 TVDPI
-291 KEPEAEK
+291 NEPAAK
-298 EAAPAPVS
+298 PEAAPAPVT
-306 EISEPQEPEQPKE
+306 EVSEPQKPEQTQE
-319 EIEDVEVVDPVVE
+319 EVEDVEVVDPVVE
-332 PVDEAPVEE
+332 PVDETPAEE
-341 KKVETVASVT
+341 KKVDTVASIT
-351 PKNEPIADKKEEA
+351 PKNEPASDTSENL
-364 PAPIEETPAPVEETP
+364 PAPVEKISVEETP
-379 VEETPAEEPEDSG
+379 VEEAEDSG
-392 TYEET
+392 TYDET
-397 DSDIYTAAEEKPEEE
+397 DSDIYTTAEEKPEEE

-503 K
+503 R

>member
-1 MNKKVLFSLIF
+1 MNKKILFSLIF

-30 SSADFPA
+30 SSTDFPA

-57 LEKSIKARAVVIGP
+57 LEKNVKARAVVIGP
-71 SGIPGLLLSLSPELG
+71 SGIPGLLASLSPELG
-86 EKLKVP
+86 EKLGVP
-92 KGKVIRIRV
+92 RGKVIRIRV
-101 ITPSPVNE
+101 LTPSPVNE

-117 SAAGPESQDLDTN
+117 SAAGPESQDLDNN

-141 PDANLKKEEAKPVSE
+141 PNANLKKEEAESVSE
-156 NTAGDTILYDEV
+156 NTGSDTILYDDLKSPIEDTPS
-168 ENKVEPPAEETETP
+168 ETAEDVP
-182 KPAEEVSAEEE
+182 VVEE
-193 VPPTEPPIENAAIEE
+193 VPDVDAIIDP
-208 EVPSVEAIVEPAAE
+208 VVE
-222 EPAEPV
+222 
-228 SIVPA
+228 
-233 EEVKEPEPEVEPI
+233 EPEVEPI
-246 KEVEKVEE
+246 KEVEKVED
-254 KPAEDSSLMYAPKT
+254 KPAEDSSLMYAPET

-278 PAKENPPA
+278 PAKENPPI
-286 TVDSI
+286 TVDPI
-291 KEPEAEK
+291 NEPAAK
-298 EAAPAPVS
+298 PEAAPAPVT
-306 EISEPQEPEQPKE
+306 EVSEPQKPEQTQE
-319 EIEDVEVVDPVVE
+319 EVEDVEVVDPVVE
-332 PVDEAPVEE
+332 PVDETPAEE
-341 KKVETVASVT
+341 KKVDTVASIT
-351 PKNEPIADKKEEA
+351 PKNEPASDTSENL
-364 PAPIEETPAPVEETP
+364 PAPVEKISVEETP
-379 VEETPAEEPEDSG
+379 VEEAEDSG

-503 K
+503 R

>member
-1 MNKKVLFSLIF
+1 MSKKVLFVLIF
-12 IISFSCI
+12 ITSFSCI

-30 SSADFPA
+30 SSTDFPA

-57 LEKSIKARAVVIGP
+57 LEKNIKARAVVIGP
-71 SGIPGLLLSLSPELG
+71 SGIPGLLVSLSPELG

-92 KGKVIRIRV
+92 KGKVVRIRV
-101 ITPSPVNE
+101 FTPSPVNE
-109 EGDDGKSI
+109 EGNDGKSI
-117 SAAGPESQDLDTN
+117 SAIGPESQDLDNN

-141 PDANLKKEEAKPVSE
+141 PNANLKKEEAESVSE
-156 NTAGDTILYDEV
+156 NTGSDTILYDDLKSPIEDTPS
-168 ENKVEPPAEETETP
+168 ETAEDVP
-182 KPAEEVSAEEE
+182 VVEE
-193 VPPTEPPIENAAIEE
+193 VPDVDAIIDP
-208 EVPSVEAIVEPAAE
+208 VVE
-222 EPAEPV
+222 
-228 SIVPA
+228 
-233 EEVKEPEPEVEPI
+233 EPEVEPI
-246 KEVEKVEE
+246 KEVEKVED
-254 KPAEDSSLMYAPKT
+254 KPAEDSSLMYAPET

-278 PAKENPPA
+278 PAKENPPV

-291 KEPEAEK
+291 KEPEAEN
-298 EAAPAPVS
+298 EAPPAPVS

-332 PVDEAPVEE
+332 PVDEAPAEE
-341 KKVETVASVT
+341 KKVDTVASIT
-351 PKNEPIADKKEEA
+351 PKNEPASDTSENL
-364 PAPIEETPAPVEETP
+364 PAPVEKISVEETP
-379 VEETPAEEPEDSG
+379 VEEAEDSG

-397 DSDIYTAAEEKPEEE
+397 DSDIYTAAEEE

-480 DETGAVLERFK
+480 QETGAVLERFK

>member
-1 MNKKVLFSLIF
+1 MNKKILFSLIF

-30 SSADFPA
+30 SSTDFPA

-57 LEKSIKARAVVIGP
+57 LEKNVKARAVVIGP
-71 SGIPGLLLSLSPELG
+71 SGIPGLLASLSPELG
-86 EKLKVP
+86 EKLGVP
-92 KGKVIRIRV
+92 RGKVIRIRV
-101 ITPSPVNE
+101 LTPSPVNE

-117 SAAGPESQDLDTN
+117 SAAGPESQDLDNN

-141 PDANLKKEEAKPVSE
+141 PNANLKKEEAESVSE
-156 NTAGDTILYDEV
+156 NTGSDTILYDDLKSPIED
-168 ENKVEPPAEETETP
+168 TP
-182 KPAEEVSAEEE
+182 SKTAEEVPVVEE
-193 VPPTEPPIENAAIEE
+193 VPDVDAIPDP
-208 EVPSVEAIVEPAAE
+208 VVE
-222 EPAEPV
+222 
-228 SIVPA
+228 
-233 EEVKEPEPEVEPI
+233 EPEVEPI
-246 KEVEKVEE
+246 KEAEKVEE
-254 KPAEDSSLMYAPKT
+254 KPAEDSSLMYAPET

-278 PAKENPPA
+278 PAKENPPI
-286 TVDSI
+286 TVDPI
-291 KEPEAEK
+291 NEPAAK
-298 EAAPAPVS
+298 PEAAPAPVT
-306 EISEPQEPEQPKE
+306 EVSEPQEPEQPKE

-379 VEETPAEEPEDSG
+379 VEETPAEEAEDSG

-503 K
+503 R

>member
-1 MNKKVLFSLIF
+1 MNKKILFSLIF

-30 SSADFPA
+30 SSTDFPA

-57 LEKSIKARAVVIGP
+57 LEKNVKARAVVIGP
-71 SGIPGLLLSLSPELG
+71 SGIPGLLASLSPELG
-86 EKLKVP
+86 EKLGVP
-92 KGKVIRIRV
+92 RGKVIRIRV
-101 ITPSPVNE
+101 LTPSPVNE

-117 SAAGPESQDLDTN
+117 SAAGPESQDLDNN

-141 PDANLKKEEAKPVSE
+141 PNANLKKEEAESVSE
-156 NTAGDTILYDEV
+156 NTGSDTILYDDLKSPIEDTPS
-168 ENKVEPPAEETETP
+168 ETAEDVP
-182 KPAEEVSAEEE
+182 VVEE
-193 VPPTEPPIENAAIEE
+193 VPDVDAIIDP
-208 EVPSVEAIVEPAAE
+208 VVE
-222 EPAEPV
+222 EPAEP
-228 SIVPA
+228 I
-233 EEVKEPEPEVEPI
+233 
-246 KEVEKVEE
+246 VEE
-254 KPAEDSSLMYAPKT
+254 TVLPEE
-268 VAPITETYME
+268 VAPIETETYME
-278 PAKENPPA
+278 PANENPPI
-286 TVDSI
+286 TVDPI
-291 KEPEAEK
+291 NEPAAK
-298 EAAPAPVS
+298 PEAAPAPVT
-306 EISEPQEPEQPKE
+306 EVSEPQKPEQTQE
-319 EIEDVEVVDPVVE
+319 EVEDVEVVDPVVE
-332 PVDEAPVEE
+332 PVDETPAEE
-341 KKVETVASVT
+341 KKVDTVASIT
-351 PKNEPIADKKEEA
+351 PKNEPASDTSENL
-364 PAPIEETPAPVEETP
+364 PAPVEETP
-379 VEETPAEEPEDSG
+379 VEETPAEEAEDSG

-503 K
+503 R

>member
-1 MNKKVLFSLIF
+1 MNKKILFSLIF

-30 SSADFPA
+30 SSTDFPA

-57 LEKSIKARAVVIGP
+57 LEKNVKARAVVIGP
-71 SGIPGLLLSLSPELG
+71 SGIPGLLASLSPELG
-86 EKLKVP
+86 EKLGVP
-92 KGKVIRIRV
+92 RGKVIRIRV
-101 ITPSPVNE
+101 LTPSPVNE

-117 SAAGPESQDLDTN
+117 SAAGPESQDLDNN

-141 PDANLKKEEAKPVSE
+141 PNANLKKEEAESVSE
-156 NTAGDTILYDEV
+156 NIGSDTILYDDLKSPIEDTPS
-168 ENKVEPPAEETETP
+168 KTAEDVP
-182 KPAEEVSAEEE
+182 VVEE
-193 VPPTEPPIENAAIEE
+193 VPDVDAIIDP
-208 EVPSVEAIVEPAAE
+208 VVE
-222 EPAEPV
+222 EPAEP
-228 SIVPA
+228 I
-233 EEVKEPEPEVEPI
+233 
-246 KEVEKVEE
+246 VEE
-254 KPAEDSSLMYAPKT
+254 TVLPEE
-268 VAPITETYME
+268 VAPIETETYME
-278 PAKENPPA
+278 PANENPPI
-286 TVDSI
+286 TVDPI
-291 KEPEAEK
+291 NEPAAK
-298 EAAPAPVS
+298 PEAAPSPVT
-306 EISEPQEPEQPKE
+306 EVSEPQEPEQPKE

-379 VEETPAEEPEDSG
+379 VEETPAEEAEDSG

-503 K
+503 R

>member
-1 MNKKVLFSLIF
+1 MNKKILFSLIF

-30 SSADFPA
+30 SSTDFPA

-57 LEKSIKARAVVIGP
+57 LEKNVKARAVVIGP
-71 SGIPGLLLSLSPELG
+71 SGIPGLLASLSPELG

-101 ITPSPVNE
+101 LTPSPVNE

-117 SAAGPESQDLDTN
+117 SAAGPESQDLDNN

-141 PDANLKKEEAKPVSE
+141 PNANLKKEEAESVSE
-156 NTAGDTILYDEV
+156 NTGSDTILYDDLKSPIEDTPS
-168 ENKVEPPAEETETP
+168 ETAEDVP
-182 KPAEEVSAEEE
+182 VVEE
-193 VPPTEPPIENAAIEE
+193 VPDVDAIIDP
-208 EVPSVEAIVEPAAE
+208 VVE
-222 EPAEPV
+222 EPAEP
-228 SIVPA
+228 I
-233 EEVKEPEPEVEPI
+233 
-246 KEVEKVEE
+246 VEE
-254 KPAEDSSLMYAPKT
+254 TVLPEE
-268 VAPITETYME
+268 VAPIETETYME
-278 PAKENPPA
+278 PANENPPI
-286 TVDSI
+286 TVDPI
-291 KEPEAEK
+291 NEPAAK
-298 EAAPAPVS
+298 PEAAPSPVT
-306 EISEPQEPEQPKE
+306 EVSEPQEPEQPKE

-351 PKNEPIADKKEEA
+351 PKNETVADKKEEA

-379 VEETPAEEPEDSG
+379 VEEPEDSG

>member
-1 MNKKVLFSLIF
+1 MNKKILFSLIF

-30 SSADFPA
+30 SSTDFPA

-57 LEKSIKARAVVIGP
+57 LEKNVKARAVVIGP
-71 SGIPGLLLSLSPELG
+71 SGIPGLLASLSPELG
-86 EKLKVP
+86 EKLGVP
-92 KGKVIRIRV
+92 RGKVIRIRV
-101 ITPSPVNE
+101 LTPSPVNE

-117 SAAGPESQDLDTN
+117 SAAGPESQDLDNN

-141 PDANLKKEEAKPVSE
+141 PNANLKKEEAESVSE
-156 NTAGDTILYDEV
+156 NTGSDTILYDDL
-168 ENKVEPPAEETETP
+168 K
-182 KPAEEVSAEEE
+182 S
-193 VPPTEPPIENAAIEE
+193 PIEDTPSETAEDVPVVEKVPDVDAIPDP
-208 EVPSVEAIVEPAAE
+208 VVE
-222 EPAEPV
+222 
-228 SIVPA
+228 
-233 EEVKEPEPEVEPI
+233 EPEVEPI
-246 KEVEKVEE
+246 KEAEKVEE
-254 KPAEDSSLMYAPKT
+254 KPAEDSSLMYAPET

-278 PAKENPPA
+278 PAKENPPI
-286 TVDSI
+286 TVDPI
-291 KEPEAEK
+291 NEPAAK
-298 EAAPAPVS
+298 PEAAPAPVT
-306 EISEPQEPEQPKE
+306 EVSEPQKPEQTQE
-319 EIEDVEVVDPVVE
+319 EVEDVEVVDPVVE
-332 PVDEAPVEE
+332 PVDETPAEE
-341 KKVETVASVT
+341 KKVDIVAAVT
-351 PKNEPIADKKEEA
+351 PKNEPIADKKEALPA
-364 PAPIEETPAPVEETP
+364 PAEETS
-379 VEETPAEEPEDSG
+379 VEETPAEEAEDSG

-503 K
+503 R